1 MFLQHVLRCT
11 YKYNRVDTIFPRRE
25 ASPQRSPPSPILE
38 VLLGTKAPSR
48 FAALSSCLRKLF
60 IPLCLRSS
68 LIFSC
73 ATNHIRTQ
81 VCAASRAGSG
91 CINIH
96 AYENYRVRLMQ
107 YDVIHDL
114 DPIVFWWRSLFK
126 VQLRLTRWNS
136 RTTVPSG
143 DLIVSERG

>member
-60 IPLCLRSS
+60 IPLCFRSS